1 MYIIISRTY
10 ICYIQHVN
18 DFNMPVL
25 ESSIVKLTPEA
36 FLNPTAYLDT
46 AETKSSVKRMT
57 DFISGDISTNPG
69 LKVIGGFFGMFLDS

>member
-1 MYIIISRTY
+1 
-10 ICYIQHVN
+10 
-18 DFNMPVL
+18 MPVL

-46 AETKSSVKRMT
+46 TEPKSSVKKMT

-69 LKVIGGFFGMFLDS
+69 LKVIGFL

>member
-1 MYIIISRTY
+1 MISRTY

-46 AETKSSVKRMT
+46 AETKINIKRMT
-57 DFISGDISTNPG
+57 DFISGDITTNPG
-69 LKVIGGFFGMFLDS
+69 LKVIGVFFGMFLDS